1 MKLLPLIVI
10 AVFTVSLGDALL
22 TRGMKQVA
30 LFMDSFN
37 PSQATGLSYY
47 LVSLVGSINPNWAS
61 YGAWPAVTVTNINF
75 LLGLSLQMTFFILF
89 LTLLSRAD
97 LSYVLPVTSFSYILT
112 AILAMLMLQ
121 EEISGRRWFGIL
133 LICFG
138 VLLVARGE
146 SRTDK
151 KNISNNEVIEGIT
164 NGS

>member
-22 TRGMKQVA
+22 TRGMKEVA
-30 LFMDSFN
+30 FLMDSFN
-37 PSQATGLSYY
+37 PSQATGIAYY
-47 LVSLVGSINPNWAS
+47 LVNLVGSINPSWAI
-61 YGAWPAVTVTNINF
+61 YGAWPVATVTNINF
-75 LLGLSLQMTFFILF
+75 LLGLSLQTTFFILF

-112 AILAMLMLQ
+112 AILAMLMLK
-121 EEISGRRWFGIL
+121 EEISARRWFGIL

-146 SRTDK
+146 SRTDTK
-151 KNISNNEVIEGIT
+151 ANIEGVA